1 MECSICGRFFSEN
14 TPGVAMPFCS
24 QRCKLID
31 AGRWLNEEYG
41 LPVENEE
48 SILPSGQLS
57 PQSGQSSSPSGEP
70 LENRPDRKN

>member
-1 MECSICGRFFSEN
+1 MKCSLCGRIFSED

-41 LPVENEE
+41 VPIEEEE
-48 SILPSGQLS
+48 SML
-57 PQSGQSSSPSGEP
+57 QSGELSEDRLTPKGDSPM
-70 LENRPDRKN
+70 

>member
-1 MECSICGRFFSEN
+1 MKCSICGRIFSED

-41 LPVENEE
+41 LSIEDDE
-48 SILPSGQLS
+48 SIL
-57 PQSGQSSSPSGEP
+57 QSGESS
-70 LENRPDRKN
+70 ENFLNRKNS